1 VTVTEDDV
9 QLRRHL
15 SKSLSWVGMASTIVS
30 ILDFIAIVLI
40 LRFWLNKG
48 EYGIATMASWM
59 FAILDY
65 ATDLGLSAAVIQ
77 RDDHTESKL
86 STVFWANLMISV
98 AMVVALALL
107 HPVFAAFYG
116 HVIVAN
122 MVLAYGAKLLWQNV
136 YLIPQ
141 ALMRKELRYGELSV
155 IRLVGNLGE
164 FSGKIGFAA
173 GGFGP
178 WCLVLGPMCRF
189 FIVGI
194 ATQIRRP
201 WRPRLVCRFRDAA
214 DYLRFGFKA
223 SGSQMLFYFYTNV
236 DYAIVG
242 RVFGESA
249 LGMYRW
255 AYEVVLEP
263 VRIISDVIREVAFSA
278 FARLRR
284 DPEQLKAQFISF
296 TRLNLFT
303 VLTFLGVVVVCA
315 EEILVLTVDADYLPA
330 ATAIRVLAIV
340 GVLRSVGF
348 VVPPMLDGLG
358 YPGRTLIYQACAA
371 IVLPLLFI
379 GSATVLGPEFAPGL
393 AFTSVAVAWAVGYPI
408 AFAVLMAMALYA
420 VKLRLRDYLRKV
432 IGIPLCVMAAAAAG
446 FAAKAGFFHLSIG
459 GRFGAVIVVEMFVL
473 LPLLTYTQDMSP
485 RQMLR
490 AARGK

>member
-1 VTVTEDDV
+1 VSEVDS
-9 QLRRHL
+9 QIQRRV
-15 SKSLSWVGMASTIVS
+15 SKSLSWVGMASTVVS

-40 LRFWLNKG
+40 LRFWLSKA
-48 EYGIATMASWM
+48 EYGIATKAAWM

-65 ATDLGLSAAVIQ
+65 ASDLGLSAAVIQ
-77 RDDHTESKL
+77 RDDHSEDKL
-86 STVFWANLMISV
+86 STVFWSNLIMSI
-98 AMVVALALL
+98 AMVSCIAVL
-107 HPVFAAFYG
+107 HPTFARFYG
-116 HVIVAN
+116 HAIVAN

-136 YLIPQ
+136 YIIPM
-141 ALMRKELRYGELSV
+141 ALMRKEMRYSEISLV
-155 IRLVGNLGE
+155 RLIANLAE

-173 GGFGP
+173 AGFGP

-189 FIVGI
+189 FIVGVG
-194 ATQIRRP
+194 TQLQRP
-201 WRPRLVCRFRDAA
+201 WRPRMVYRFRDAA

-223 SGSQMLFYFYTNV
+223 SASQMLFYFYTNV

-242 RVFGESA
+242 RIFGDSA

-263 VRIISDVIREVAFSA
+263 VRIISDVVREVAFSA

-303 VLTFLGVVVVCA
+303 VLTFLGIVVVAA
-315 EEILVLTVDADYLPA
+315 EEILILTVDRDYLPA

-340 GVLRSVGF
+340 GLLRSVGF
-348 VVPPMLDGLG
+348 VVPPLLDGLG
-358 YPGRTLIYQACAA
+358 FPGRTLVYQACAA
-371 IVLPLLFI
+371 VLLPALFLTGALL
-379 GSATVLGPEFAPGL
+379 LGPQLG
-393 AFTSVAVAWAVGYPI
+393 FTSVAVAWAVGYPI

-420 VKLRLRDYLRKV
+420 VHLRLRDYLRRV
-432 IGIPLCVMAAAAAG
+432 VGIPLCVVAAAIAGVAVKLALASAPVGLRFIAIIAAEL
-446 FAAKAGFFHLSIG
+446 AT
-459 GRFGAVIVVEMFVL
+459 L
-473 LPLLTYTQDMSP
+473 LPLLAYTQDMSP
-485 RQMLR
+485 RTMWR

>member
-1 VTVTEDDV
+1 MTESDP
-9 QLRRHL
+9 QMRRRV
-15 SKSLSWVGMASTIVS
+15 SKSLSWVGMASTVVS
-30 ILDFIAIVLI
+30 ILDFVAIILI
-40 LRFWLNKG
+40 LRFWLSKE
-48 EYGIATMASWM
+48 EYGIAVKAAWM

-77 RDDHTESKL
+77 RDDHTEDKL
-86 STVFWANLMISV
+86 STVFWTNLAISAV
-98 AMVVALALL
+98 MVGTLALL
-107 HPVFAAFYG
+107 HPAIAAFNG
-116 HVIVAN
+116 RTIVAN
-122 MVLAYGAKLLWQNV
+122 MVLAYGAKLLWQNF

-141 ALMRKELRYGELSV
+141 SLMRKEMRYGELSI
-155 IRLVGNLGE
+155 IRLIANLGE

-173 GGFGP
+173 SGFGP

-189 FIVGI
+189 FLLGVL
-194 ATQIRRP
+194 TQSRRP

-242 RVFGESA
+242 HFFGERA
-249 LGMYRW
+249 LGLYRW

-263 VRIISDVIREVAFSA
+263 VRIISDVVREVAFSA
-278 FARLRR
+278 YARLRR
-284 DPEQLKAQFISF
+284 DPAALQAQFIAF

-303 VLTFLGVVVVCA
+303 VLTFLGVVVVA
-315 EEILVLTVDADYLPA
+315 TEEVLLLTLGEGYLPA

-348 VVPPMLDGLG
+348 VVPPLLDGLG

-371 IVLPLLFI
+371 VLLPLLFVAGAI
-379 GSATVLGPEFAPGL
+379 VLGPSLG
-393 AFTSVAVAWAVGYPI
+393 FTSVAVAWAVGYPL
-408 AFAVLMAMALYA
+408 AFSVLMAMALYA

-432 IGIPLCVMAAAAAG
+432 IGIPLCVAVAAG
-446 FAAKAGFFHLSIG
+446 VGWVVKAALDG
-459 GRFGAVIVVEMFVL
+459 GLVQTSVGVRFIAIIAVELAVL

-485 RQMLR
+485 RQMWR
-490 AARGK
+490 ATRGK

>member
-1 VTVTEDDV
+1 MTVTEDEA
-9 QLRRHL
+9 QIRRRV

-30 ILDFIAIVLI
+30 ILDFVAIILI
-40 LRFWLNKG
+40 LRFWLSKG
-48 EYGIATMASWM
+48 EYGIATKASWM

-65 ATDLGLSAAVIQ
+65 ACDLGLSAAVIQ
-77 RDDHTESKL
+77 RDDHTEDKL
-86 STVFWANLMISV
+86 STVFWSNVMISV
-98 AMVVALALL
+98 VMVVALALL
-107 HPVFAAFYG
+107 HPALAAFSH

-141 ALMRKELRYGELSV
+141 ALMRKQLRYGELSV

-164 FSGKIGFAA
+164 FSGKVGFAA
-173 GGFGP
+173 AGFGP

-194 ATQIRRP
+194 ATQMRQP

-214 DYLRFGFKA
+214 DYLRFGLKA

-236 DYAIVG
+236 DYPIVG
-242 RVFGESA
+242 FFFGDNA
-249 LGMYRW
+249 LGLYRW
-255 AYEVVLEP
+255 AYEIVLEP
-263 VRIISDVIREVAFSA
+263 VRIISDVVREVAFSA

-348 VVPPMLDGLG
+348 VVPPLLDGLG

-371 IVLPLLFI
+371 VLLPLLFI
-379 GSATVLGPEFAPGL
+379 TGATVLGPEMN
-393 AFTSVAVAWAVGYPI
+393 FTSVAVAWAVGYPV

-432 IGIPLCVMAAAAAG
+432 LGIPLCVAAAALAG
-446 FAAKAGFFHLSIG
+446 FAAKAGFGHLSVL
-459 GRFGAVIVVEMFVL
+459 GRFGAVIAVELIVL

-490 AARGK
+490 AVRGK